1 MPAGLE
7 STNDHSPPQ
16 FAAPWHCSACR
27 CRGVRIK
34 HEHSVCLCVGGS
46 DHELVDDDL
55 RGVGEVA
62 ELSTSVGISRRIT
75 NGIAND

>member
-46 DHELVDDDL
+46 DHEL
-55 RGVGEVA
+55 
-62 ELSTSVGISRRIT
+62 STSVGISRRIT